1 MKFFKTKHEE
11 HSALITILLT
21 LVLVMLVFIIG
32 LKYLDPPEEYGV
44 AINFGVS
51 NDGQGILQP
60 KKSLYQTEKV
70 NELPSEKEESIIQN
84 PENNEVNQEKI
95 LLADHVEAIVLN
107 KEKNKK
113 AIEKLRLKKEAER
126 LERDLKLQQEKKKNL
141 DQLIGGIANNNSNSL
156 GEGNDN
162 IAGDKGQRDGD
173 PYAPSYF
180 GESGLGKGGNG
191 YGLKG
196 RGKPTKKIFTPDCDE
211 EGVVVVQIEVN
222 KNGHVSNASPGKK
235 GTTGPL
241 CLYDAAKKTAMTYKW
256 RANEKAPSK
265 QIGFVVINF
274 SVTQ

>member
-11 HSALITILLT
+11 HSALITLLLMFIL
-21 LVLVMLVFIIG
+21 VFLVFIVG

-51 NDGQGILQP
+51 EKGQGTLQP
-60 KKSLYQTEKV
+60 KMSKFQPK
-70 NELPSEKEESIIQN
+70 ELDEPPSENQQSITQN
-84 PENNEVNQEKI
+84 SKNNEVNQEK
-95 LLADHVEAIVLN
+95 LLVTDQAKAIAIN
-107 KEKNKK
+107 KEKIKK
-113 AIEKLRLKKEAER
+113 ATEKLRLEKEAER
-126 LERDLKLQQEKKKNL
+126 LKHNLKLQQEKKKNL
-141 DQLIGGIANNNSNSL
+141 DQLIGGIANNNSNSP

-162 IAGDKGQRDGD
+162 MLGDKGQLNGD

-180 GESGLGKGGNG
+180 GEAGLGKGGNG

-196 RGKPTKKIFTPDCDE
+196 RGQPTKKIFTPDCDE
-211 EGVVVVQIEVN
+211 EGIVVVQIEVN
-222 KNGHVSNASPGKK
+222 KNGNVYNASPGKK

-241 CLYDAAKKTAMTYKW
+241 CLYDAARKTAMTYKW
-256 RANEKAPSK
+256 PANDKAPSK